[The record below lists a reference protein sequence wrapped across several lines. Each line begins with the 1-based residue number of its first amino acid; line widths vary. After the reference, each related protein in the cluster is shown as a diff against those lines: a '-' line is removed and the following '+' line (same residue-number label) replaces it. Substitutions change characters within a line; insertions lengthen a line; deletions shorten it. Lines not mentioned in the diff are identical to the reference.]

1 MTTPLQKSLIKITIF
16 TSIFVLISMIIGGW
30 INAFLENK
38 NTPIPPTTSTNEE
51 TFRNVNTTLLGRAG
65 VAISTNL
72 WTRFTQINELPANIY
87 SDVMWITEG
96 LQASSASG
104 STGMITRNM
113 ILAEEYRNVLRT
125 DIMWLL
131 AQGSDRARVLDA
143 IISQLEYRYE
153 LAVRQMRE
161 LLSLRNSLE
170 TQARN
175 AESQIDI
182 LRNKMAA
189 DFAKND
195 AEASYENIHTYLDL
209 KARYNYSIVYIVY
222 INQFLNDYNRLNDYN
237 KRLLDTLI
245 NNRTAIVKDAY
256 VVIPSTGIEFLREFK
271 LLLDEAE
278 HKARSG
284 N

>member
-1 MTTPLQKSLIKITIF
+1 
-16 TSIFVLISMIIGGW
+16 
-30 INAFLENK
+30 
-38 NTPIPPTTSTNEE
+38 
-51 TFRNVNTTLLGRAG
+51 
-65 VAISTNL
+65 
-72 WTRFTQINELPANIY
+72 
-87 SDVMWITEG
+87 
-96 LQASSASG
+96 
-104 STGMITRNM
+104 
-113 ILAEEYRNVLRT
+113 
-125 DIMWLL
+125 
-131 AQGSDRARVLDA
+131 
-143 IISQLEYRYE
+143 
-153 LAVRQMRE
+153 MRE